1 MRHPRKTGQTLGWT
15 APIFALA
22 LATLLYGCGDS
33 ANTEP
38 ATTAGTTPQPDTAA
52 APVAEAQAT
61 SAPPAFTVDYQYHTL
76 DNGLK
81 VILSQDHTSPIVTV
95 AVYYNIGFRIE
106 PRDRTGFAHLFEHMM
121 FQGSEN
127 LGKMEFISLVNSNG
141 GVLNGSTRFDYTNYF
156 EIVPAHKLETM
167 LWAEADRMRG
177 LNITDENLLN
187 QQGVVKNEVKVNVLN
202 QPYGGFPWLW
212 LPQYANENWYNS
224 HNFYGDLDDLDAA
237 NLADVADFFSRYY
250 APNNAALAIVGD
262 FDSAEALRMVE
273 KYFSD
278 IPASAEPITLP
289 DISEPRQE
297 AEKTETMTDNLA
309 TRPGFAF
316 AYHVPERLT
325 PEWYAMGLIDQI
337 LLQGDDSLLHQALVK
352 EAGITDGIGGGIN
365 ALLGNMLNYKGP
377 MLWSASFIHDSTT
390 SKQQITEVLDGVI
403 EQFKAAPVDQALLD
417 RALVKWR
424 SNYYEDVSSFF
435 GFGRADLLA
444 SLALFDN
451 NPGLINDFE
460 KGMQA
465 VTPELIQQTAQEYLR
480 KTNRTTLELVAGAAA
495 AQPTAAEGEQDNG

>member
-1 MRHPRKTGQTLGWT
+1 MKFRWLIMICVAAGLAGCEGAK
-15 APIFALA
+15 APAESEPPPVA
-22 LATLLYGCGDS
+22 AQEES
-33 ANTEP
+33 TELP
-38 ATTAGTTPQPDTAA
+38 AA
-52 APVAEAQAT
+52 AEETVAK
-61 SAPPAFTVDYQYHTL
+61 PFTVDLSYHTL

-81 VILSQDHTSPIVTV
+81 VILSEDDTAPVVTV

-127 LGKMEFISLVNSNG
+127 LGKMEFIKLVQANG
-141 GVLNGSTRFDYTNYF
+141 GILNGSTRYDFTNYF

-177 LNITDENLLN
+177 LSITDDNLAN

-212 LPQYANENWYNS
+212 MPQYANENWYNS
-224 HNFYGDLDDLDAA
+224 HNFYGDLEDLDAA
-237 NLADVADFFSRYY
+237 SLSDVAVFFSQYY
-250 APNNAALAIVGD
+250 APNNAAIAIVGD
-262 FDSAEALRMVE
+262 FNSAEALEMV
-273 KYFSD
+273 KKHFSD
-278 IPASAEPITLP
+278 IPSSPEPIALP

-297 AEKTETMTDNLA
+297 AEKKVSREDPLA

-337 LLQGDDSLLHQALVK
+337 LLQGDDSLMHQALVK
-352 EAGITDGIGGGIN
+352 TAGMTNEVGGGIN

-377 MLWSASFIHDSTT
+377 MLWTGSFIHDAGLSRED
-390 SKQQITEVLDGVI
+390 ILLVFDGVI
-403 EQFKAAPVDQALLD
+403 ENLKANPVDEATLA
-417 RALVKWR
+417 RAIVKWR
-424 SNYYEDVSSFF
+424 SAYYDQINNFF

-444 SLALFDN
+444 SLALFDDKPALVN
-451 NPGLINDFE
+451 EFE
-460 KGMQA
+460 KGIMA
-465 VTPELIQQTAQEYLR
+465 VTPELIQRTAQEYLR
-480 KTNRTTLELVAGAAA
+480 PSNRTTLVLEAGAS
-495 AQPTAAEGEQDNG
+495 EKEQDNG

>member
-1 MRHPRKTGQTLGWT
+1 MRTLWI
-15 APIFALA
+15 PAL
-22 LATLLYGCGDS
+22 LAAAWLSGCGD
-33 ANTEP
+33 ATEP
-38 ATTAGTTPQPDTAA
+38 EQPTAA
-52 APVAEAQAT
+52 AEPAAAAAPNST
-61 SAPPAFTVDYQYHTL
+61 PPAAETQPFTVDFTYHTL

-81 VILSQDHTSPIVTV
+81 VILSRNTTAPVVTV

-106 PRDRTGFAHLFEHMM
+106 PKDRTGFAHLFEHMM

-127 LGKMEFISLVNSNG
+127 LGKMEFISLVNANG
-141 GVLNGSTRFDYTNYF
+141 GILNGSTRFDYTNYF

-177 LNITDENLLN
+177 LNITSENLAN

-202 QPYGGFPWLW
+202 QPYGGFPWLY

-224 HNFYGDLDDLDAA
+224 HNFYGDLDDLDSAT
-237 NLADVADFFSRYY
+237 LADVADFFARYY

-262 FDSAEALRMVE
+262 FDPDEALAMV
-273 KYFSD
+273 KKFFAD
-278 IPASAEPITLP
+278 IPSSAEPIVLP

-297 AEKTETMTDNLA
+297 AEKTETMTDALA

-377 MLWSASFIHDSTT
+377 MLWSASFIHDQET
-390 SKQQITEVLDGVI
+390 SKERILQVLDGVI
-403 EQFKAAPVDQALLD
+403 EQFKSQPVDAAVLN
-417 RALVKWR
+417 RALIKWR
-424 SNYYEDVSSFF
+424 SDFYDQVSSTF
-435 GFGRADLLA
+435 GFGAADLLA
-444 SLALFDN
+444 SLALFDD
-451 NPGLINDFE
+451 NPGLINEFE

-465 VTPELIQQTAQEYLR
+465 VTPELIQQTAVEYLR
-480 KTNRTTLELVAGAAA
+480 SSNRTTLELVAGAASA
-495 AQPTAAEGEQDNG
+495 SNNETTDGEQDNG